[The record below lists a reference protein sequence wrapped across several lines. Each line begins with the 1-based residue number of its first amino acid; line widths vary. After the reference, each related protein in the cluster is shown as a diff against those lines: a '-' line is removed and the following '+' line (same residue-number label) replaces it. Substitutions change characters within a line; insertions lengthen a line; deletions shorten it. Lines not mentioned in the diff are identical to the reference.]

1 MKDVLALG
9 LYDYYVVGE
18 ILQTTATRLYDIKL
32 GTLGCLQINWLPR
45 FIEHVCA

>member
-18 ILQTTATRLYDIKL
+18 ILQTTAARFNDIKL
-32 GTLGCLQINWLPR
+32 GTLGCLQIDWLPR
-45 FIEHVCA
+45 FIKYVCA